1 MHRQNSATFILVF
14 AAILSAFAPLTTDL
28 YLPAL
33 PALTEAFATNAS
45 NVQLSLTFSFIGM
58 ATGQLLFGPLSDKQ
72 GRKTPL
78 LMSLVA
84 FVLAT
89 LGCIYAWNIESF
101 NFFRLLQGFA
111 GAGGLVISRSIA
123 VDLYEEEHLA
133 RFLSSLAVIN
143 GIAPIIAP
151 VGGGVLLDFTDWRGI
166 FVVLLILGVCILM
179 GGVYFKETLPVSR
192 RLQGNM
198 LKTYSSFGKVLRNRN
213 YLNYTLSIGF
223 TMGMFFAYLA
233 SSPFIFQNIYK
244 VTPSQYG
251 IFFAVNAVGL
261 IIGNKLIVRFVSAR
275 QAFAS
280 ASRLALAT
288 TIFIAVVLYFQWH
301 VLVVEAAFFILLIAV
316 GILLP
321 AGTSLALNL
330 ERENSGSASALLG
343 FFQFFMGGL
352 ISPLVGIG
360 DIMLTTSITIFLT
373 ALISFYFAN
382 KAMVV
387 SDKGQ
392 KEVIFR

>member
-1 MHRQNSATFILVF
+1 MHRQNSTTFILVF

-301 VLVVEAAFFILLIAV
+301 VLAVEAAFFILLIAV

-373 ALISFYFAN
+373 ALVSFYFAN

>member
-33 PALTEAFATNAS
+33 PVLTEAFATNAS
-45 NVQLSLTFSFIGM
+45 NVQLSLKFSFIGM

-223 TMGMFFAYLA
+223 TSGMFFVLLSLLAVHLSEYL
-233 SSPFIFQNIYK
+233 
-244 VTPSQYG
+244 
-251 IFFAVNAVGL
+251 
-261 IIGNKLIVRFVSAR
+261 
-275 QAFAS
+275 
-280 ASRLALAT
+280 
-288 TIFIAVVLYFQWH
+288 
-301 VLVVEAAFFILLIAV
+301 
-316 GILLP
+316 
-321 AGTSLALNL
+321 
-330 ERENSGSASALLG
+330 
-343 FFQFFMGGL
+343 
-352 ISPLVGIG
+352 
-360 DIMLTTSITIFLT
+360 
-373 ALISFYFAN
+373 
-382 KAMVV
+382 
-387 SDKGQ
+387 
-392 KEVIFR
+392 

>member
-151 VGGGVLLDFTDWRGI
+151 VGGGVLLDFTDW
-166 FVVLLILGVCILM
+166 
-179 GGVYFKETLPVSR
+179 
-192 RLQGNM
+192 
-198 LKTYSSFGKVLRNRN
+198 LRC
-213 YLNYTLSIGF
+213 LSTRSCF
-223 TMGMFFAYLA
+223 CMFF
-233 SSPFIFQNIYK
+233 SHFP
-244 VTPSQYG
+244 
-251 IFFAVNAVGL
+251 
-261 IIGNKLIVRFVSAR
+261 RC
-275 QAFAS
+275 
-280 ASRLALAT
+280 
-288 TIFIAVVLYFQWH
+288 
-301 VLVVEAAFFILLIAV
+301 
-316 GILLP
+316 
-321 AGTSLALNL
+321 
-330 ERENSGSASALLG
+330 
-343 FFQFFMGGL
+343 
-352 ISPLVGIG
+352 
-360 DIMLTTSITIFLT
+360 
-373 ALISFYFAN
+373 
-382 KAMVV
+382 
-387 SDKGQ
+387 
-392 KEVIFR
+392 

>member
-301 VLVVEAAFFILLIAV
+301 VLAVEAAFFILLIAV

-373 ALISFYFAN
+373 ALVSFYFAN

>member
-301 VLVVEAAFFILLIAV
+301 VLVVETAFFILLIAV

-373 ALISFYFAN
+373 ALVSFYFAN